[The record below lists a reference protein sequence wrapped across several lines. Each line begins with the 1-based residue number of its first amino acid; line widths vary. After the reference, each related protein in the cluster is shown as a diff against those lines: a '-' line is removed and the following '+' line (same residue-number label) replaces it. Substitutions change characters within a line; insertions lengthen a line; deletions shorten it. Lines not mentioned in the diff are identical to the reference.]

1 MSAMLT
7 LGLKGISGCRMSL
20 GLAWITRVYFK
31 NQIERKKD
39 EGEED
44 KKAGRRRW
52 KERGPPIFT
61 S

>member
-1 MSAMLT
+1 MDRIAVLA
-7 LGLKGISGCRMSL
+7 ISSVSL
-20 GLAWITRVYFK
+20 SWPLCSERVFSNFY
-31 NQIERKKD
+31 QIERKKD